1 MLKVAFPHFKPTL
14 SDNTRQGHCRRF
26 QSPDR
31 GASCALRTGRFSP
44 GRSLHCLKPSKCSK
58 GSTPSTSTRLT
69 LEIAE
74 NNCSSSMNTH
84 IIDGFHMFLS
94 CLDSI
99 SMSVMYNLVPV
110 FDHPKP
116 SVSENST
123 APKFLKQMTTYTGS
137 YVILC
142 PCLIIFGQE
151 KVVPC
156 RYPPSL

>member
-1 MLKVAFPHFKPTL
+1 MFKGI
-14 SDNTRQGHCRRF
+14 NTINIHQPCHVFF
-26 QSPDR
+26 QFGLISI
-31 GASCALRTGRFSP
+31 
-44 GRSLHCLKPSKCSK
+44 
-58 GSTPSTSTRLT
+58 STRLT

-84 IIDGFHMFLS
+84 INDGFHIMFPS

-99 SMSVMYNLVPV
+99 SMSGTYNLVPV

-123 APKFLKQMTTYTGS
+123 APKLLKQMTTYTGS

-142 PCLIIFGQE
+142 PFYVHFWTRKSRALQVSSVSVSRLSSAWCGDKPWKKDVNQVFKATTL
-151 KVVPC
+151 
-156 RYPPSL
+156 